1 VEKKEAG
8 GIWIETKPKPKYMNN
23 ERYGRKDDEEKKD
36 TKKKINPWDCGRAI
50 YVAVRPLFSVFFFL
64 LFLFFSL
71 LFLI

>member
-36 TKKKINPWDCGRAI
+36 TKKK
-50 YVAVRPLFSVFFFL
+50 
-64 LFLFFSL
+64 
-71 LFLI
+71 